1 MGRPPG
7 VTAEGGNALGG
18 SLSSGEPTHRSDHS
32 SKDSSRF
39 QNRWLQTL
47 SVKRPENKY
56 FRLCG
61 PYGLCHNHSVG
72 SNVMVQKQSGLSHV
86 NQPARLRSSQTEPTK
101 SARRLDLARG
111 CPSLA
116 PASEPCSLLH
126 ICSWVLQIPPSKKGR
141 RTCVQGPKE
150 RGSSEN
156 RAEIYWACVPGT
168 VPHNLSHVVTHFTL
182 MRTTQNFGSSLVHYK
197 DASRGHFPTWR
208 AQMSLS
214 RGDVRPSLVISTR
227 GSTLASQ
234 MGINIVI

>member
-101 SARRLDLARG
+101 SAGRLDLARG

-126 ICSWVLQIPPSKKGR
+126 ICSWVLQIPPSKRAGGPAFRVPRKGAAV
-141 RTCVQGPKE
+141 RTGLRFIEHVCQAPYHTTFHMWWLTSRSWE
-150 RGSSEN
+150 LLRISAAASSITRMLAGDTSQLEG
-156 RAEIYWACVPGT
+156 RKCPF
-168 VPHNLSHVVTHFTL
+168 HVET
-182 MRTTQNFGSSLVHYK
+182 S
-197 DASRGHFPTWR
+197 GHR
-208 AQMSLS
+208 
-214 RGDVRPSLVISTR
+214 
-227 GSTLASQ
+227 
-234 MGINIVI
+234 